1 MEQTM
6 TIEEVL
12 QDAINT
18 INGISLPVSMHDSAG
33 AQLARVGKN
42 LQVVLTVM
50 AQKAQEA
57 KAAQEV
63 QTQEEVVKDE

>member
-18 INGISLPVSMHDSAG
+18 INEISLPVAMHESAG
-33 AQLARVGKN
+33 AQLSRVGKN

-57 KAAQEV
+57 KA
-63 QTQEEVVKDE
+63 QTQEEVAKDE